1 MDDYMTWIRRAVFA
15 IITAAVFMPAGAII
29 YKIRADEIM
38 RDRFEKQEIEL
49 VRLKYIESRVWEK
62 LQGYIEEANLDA
74 EKQLV
79 LQEIMKY
86 RKLPT
91 GEK

>member
-1 MDDYMTWIRRAVFA
+1 MDDYMVKIRRAVFVIISAA
-15 IITAAVFMPAGAII
+15 IFMPAGAII
-29 YKIRADEIM
+29 YKMRSDEIM

-49 VRLKYIESRVWEK
+49 VRFKYIESRVWEK

-86 RKLPT
+86 RKLPSD
-91 GEK
+91 GK

>member
-1 MDDYMTWIRRAVFA
+1 MDDYMTWIRRVVFA
-15 IITAAVFMPAGAII
+15 IIAAVVFMPAGALI
-29 YKIRADEIM
+29 YKMRSDEIM

-49 VRLKYIESRVWEK
+49 VRFKYIESRVREK

-86 RKLPT
+86 RKLPID
-91 GEK
+91 GK